1 MEAAAKIILDYWF
14 GGLKDGWTAD
24 DRLALWFGSRAE
36 DDEDMR
42 RRFGALIDEA
52 VAGRLDSWS
61 NDDGGGLAL
70 ILLTDQ
76 MTRSTRRGTRAAFA
90 GDPVA
95 LATAERGLAEGRDQ
109 NLPAVYRLFYYLPL
123 EHCEDID
130 RQRQSLRRYRRLY
143 EDFPEHQPSL
153 QLAIEESQR
162 HHDMIER
169 FGRFPHRNAILG
181 RENTP
186 EEEAYLKRHPGN
198 YGQTPRS

>member
-24 DRLALWFGSRAE
+24 DRLALWFGSQAE

-76 MTRSTRRGTRAAFA
+76 MTRSTRRGDSRGFCRRSGRFGDCRTRSCRGAGSEFA
-90 GDPVA
+90 GGVS
-95 LATAERGLAEGRDQ
+95 LVL
-109 NLPAVYRLFYYLPL
+109 LF
-123 EHCEDID
+123 
-130 RQRQSLRRYRRLY
+130 
-143 EDFPEHQPSL
+143 
-153 QLAIEESQR
+153 A
-162 HHDMIER
+162 
-169 FGRFPHRNAILG
+169 A
-181 RENTP
+181 
-186 EEEAYLKRHPGN
+186 
-198 YGQTPRS
+198 